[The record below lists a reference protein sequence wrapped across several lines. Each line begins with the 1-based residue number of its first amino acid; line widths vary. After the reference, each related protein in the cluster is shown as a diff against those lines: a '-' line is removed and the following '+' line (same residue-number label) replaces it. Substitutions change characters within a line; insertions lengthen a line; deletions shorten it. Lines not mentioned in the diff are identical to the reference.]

1 MSAAK
6 AADAITVAIK
16 KNGNGRILCIPLP
29 YRLSDESAYWVIPLP

>member
-6 AADAITVAIK
+6 AADAMELAIK
-16 KNGNGRILCIPLP
+16 KSSSGRILCIPLP